1 MRGAI
6 SGEEL
11 GTVTVTSF
19 DQLQNRCGRGVRF
32 LDGAREI
39 ATQADLDSL
48 DDVAELQVVV
58 DTEAV
63 ARAAAVEALLEC
75 DPLDVASLVRLA
87 AACRL
92 HAGFWDRKPEVLR
105 VVRKHA
111 VLFGWAGAALRKD
124 ADVVLAALHAHPQGS
139 ECWLRCFHE
148 KYASLRELI
157 AVESRRERVA
167 EIAQG
172 PLAMEIHR

>member
-1 MRGAI
+1 MSCINR
-6 SGEEL
+6 SGKNSWN
-11 GTVTVTSF
+11 GRSSG
-19 DQLQNRCGRGVRF
+19 NGRGS
-32 LDGAREI
+32 GN
-39 ATQADLDSL
+39 
-48 DDVAELQVVV
+48 
-58 DTEAV
+58 
-63 ARAAAVEALLEC
+63 
-75 DPLDVASLVRLA
+75 

-92 HAGFWDRKPEVLR
+92 HAGFWDRKPEVLC
-105 VVRKHA
+105 VVRTYA

-148 KYASLRELI
+148 KYASLRELV

-172 PLAMEIHR
+172 PHAMEIHR